1 MELSEK
7 LKQLRADKKITQ
19 EKLAEILH
27 VSRTTISSWET
38 GRSYPD
44 LQMIVEISDYFNVSL
59 DFLLREDK
67 KMITKI
73 YLNLSLFSLRNKLM
87 IAGRRRV

>member
-44 LQMIVEISDYFNVSL
+44 LQMIVEISDYFKVSL

-67 KMITKI
+67 KMITK
-73 YLNLSLFSLRNKLM
+73 LT
-87 IAGRRRV
+87 